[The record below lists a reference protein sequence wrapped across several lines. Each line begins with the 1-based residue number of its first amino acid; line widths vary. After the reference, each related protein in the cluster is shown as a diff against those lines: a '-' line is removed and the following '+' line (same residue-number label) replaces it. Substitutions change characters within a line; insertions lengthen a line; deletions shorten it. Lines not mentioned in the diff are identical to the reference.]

1 MLILSRKQEESIL
14 VGDNVKIKV
23 LSIEKGN
30 VKLGI
35 EAPSDVSIL
44 RQELTEAVSDLNKK
58 ASENVDQSVLDA
70 FFQTFSK

>member
-35 EAPSDVSIL
+35 EAPSDISIL
-44 RQELTEAVSDLNKK
+44 RQELTEAVSDINKK
-58 ASENVDQSVLDA
+58 ASKNVDKSVLDA

>member
-14 VGDNVKIKV
+14 VGSNIKIKV

-35 EAPSDVSIL
+35 DAPNDVSIL
-44 RQELTEAVSDLNKK
+44 RQELTEAVSEINKK
-58 ASENVDQSVLDA
+58 ASKNVDQSVLDA

>member
-14 VGDNVKIKV
+14 VGSNIKIKV

-35 EAPSDVSIL
+35 EAPNDVSIL
-44 RQELTEAVSDLNKK
+44 RQELTEAVSEINKK
-58 ASENVDQSVLDA
+58 ASKNVDQSVLDA

>member
-14 VGDNVKIKV
+14 VGSNIRIKV

-35 EAPSDVSIL
+35 EAPNDVSIL
-44 RQELTEAVSDLNKK
+44 RQELTEAVSEINKK
-58 ASENVDQSVLDA
+58 ASKNVDKSVLDA

>member
-14 VGDNVKIKV
+14 VGPDIKIKV

-35 EAPSDVSIL
+35 EAPNDVSIL
-44 RQELTEAVSDLNKK
+44 RQELTEAVSEINKK
-58 ASENVDQSVLDA
+58 ASKNVDKSVLDA

>member
-14 VGDNVKIKV
+14 VGSNIKIKV
-23 LSIEKGN
+23 LSIDKGN

-35 EAPSDVSIL
+35 EAPNDVSIL
-44 RQELTEAVSDLNKK
+44 RQELTEAVSEINKK
-58 ASENVDQSVLDA
+58 ASKNVDQSVLDA

>member
-14 VGDNVKIKV
+14 VGSNIKIKV

-35 EAPSDVSIL
+35 EAPNDVSIL
-44 RQELTEAVSDLNKK
+44 RQELTEAVSEINKK
-58 ASENVDQSVLDA
+58 ASKNVDKSVLDA

>member
-14 VGDNVKIKV
+14 VGSDIKIKV

-35 EAPSDVSIL
+35 DAPNDVSIL
-44 RQELTEAVSDLNKK
+44 RQELTEAVSEINKK
-58 ASENVDQSVLDA
+58 ASKNVDQSVLDA